1 MAGAKI
7 DTVGRNSMLA
17 MIISVVLI
25 LISGYFLLFGQVLET
40 KSDVFENQ
48 SFELAKE
55 QLRNDPA
62 NQQLQ
67 WMVRELDR
75 RLRNDYIYGRELVD
89 TARYLLV
96 LAVLS
101 FVISARI
108 YVLTRYRPLVPQEQ
122 GSDSEYYQSRNLS
135 AKTMMA
141 FSGSLLLLYGG
152 YLIWQVSGDPD
163 SIEQSSA
170 NVSAIEA
177 DDYASPETLRLNW
190 HRFRGFGGSGRV
202 TFADIPLEFDLQ
214 SGKNIAWSI
223 ETELPGFNSP
233 IIFGDKFFYA
243 GANELVR
250 KVYCHDLTS
259 GSLVWQAQVDVAVRA
274 SETPPDVMEDTGY
287 AAPTMATDGVRVYSI
302 FANGDAACHDFE
314 GKQLWA
320 VNLGLPESTYGY
332 AASLDTWQGGV
343 IIQFDHGYDDAQS
356 ISELI
361 SLDGKTGKDRWRVK
375 RPVINSWTS
384 PILEFTAGKWQY
396 ITVSNPWVIAYDP
409 ATGTELWR
417 FGGMHGDTA
426 PSPVVAGDMT
436 FGISPF
442 DSIQA
447 INTGLSGDIS
457 DSGLLW
463 KGEDGIPDTTSPVV
477 SQDKLWLLN
486 MGSLVCYNLADGTL
500 AYDFSV
506 EGSFYSSPSLA
517 GENKMIIMNMEGKYT
532 LLSVENDPEVLYETS
547 LGEMVC
553 SSPAFAPGKMLIRSV
568 SKIVC
573 VSAR

>member
-7 DTVGRNSMLA
+7 DNIGRNSMFA
-17 MIISVVLI
+17 MVISVFLI
-25 LISGYFLLFGQVLET
+25 LVSGFFLIFGQVLET
-40 KSDVFENQ
+40 RSDVFENQ

-55 QLRNDPA
+55 QLRNAPE
-62 NQQLQ
+62 NQHLQ

-75 RLRNDYIYGRELVD
+75 RLRNDYIYGRQLVD
-89 TARYLLV
+89 AARYLLV

-108 YVLTRYRPLVPQEQ
+108 YVVTRYRPLIPQNQ
-122 GSDSEYYQSRNLS
+122 HSDSEYNHSRVLS

-141 FSGSLLLLYGG
+141 FSGSLLLFYGG
-152 YLIWQVSGDPD
+152 YLIWHITSEPATIDQPSASALALEPAD
-163 SIEQSSA
+163 S
-170 NVSAIEA
+170 
-177 DDYASPETLRLNW
+177 ASPETLKLNW
-190 HRFRGFGGSGRV
+190 HRFRGFGGSGKV
-202 TFADIPLEFDLQ
+202 SFTDIPLEFDIE
-214 SGKNIAWSI
+214 SGKNVAWSI
-223 ETELPGFNSP
+223 ETELPGYNSP
-233 IIFGDKFFYA
+233 IIFGDLFFYT

-250 KVYCHDLTS
+250 RIYCHNLST
-259 GSLVWQAQVDVAVRA
+259 GSLVWQAQVDITGRA
-274 SETPPDVMEDTGY
+274 NEAPPDVMEDTGY
-287 AAPTMATDGVRVYSI
+287 AASTMATDGVRVYSI
-302 FANGDAACHDFE
+302 FANGDAACHDFS

-332 AASLDTWQGGV
+332 AASLETWQGGV
-343 IIQFDHGYDDAQS
+343 IIQFDHGYDESQS

-361 SLDGKTGKDRWRVK
+361 SLDGKTGNDRWRVK

-384 PILEFTAGKWQY
+384 PIVEFTAGKWQY
-396 ITVSNPWVIAYDP
+396 ITVSNPWVISYDP
-409 ATGTELWR
+409 ATGRELWR

-442 DSIQA
+442 DSVQA

-463 KGEDGIPDTTSPVV
+463 KGEDGIPDTTSPLA

-486 MGSLVCYNLADGTL
+486 MGNLVCYKLDDGAL
-500 AYDFSV
+500 AYEFPV
-506 EGSFYSSPSLA
+506 EGAFYSSPTMV
-517 GENKMIIMNMEGKYT
+517 GNNRMILLSMEGKYM
-532 LLSVENDPEVLYETS
+532 LLSVENEPELLYETS

-553 SSPAFAPGKMLIRSV
+553 SSPAFAPGRMLIRTS
-568 SKIVC
+568 SKIIC
-573 VSAR
+573 VSSR